1 VGKDDMKYDPRIVN
15 AWFTENG
22 IQLPEYEYKFHPA
35 RKWRMDL
42 AWVDKKIFIEVQGGI
57 FVNGRHSR
65 GAAMLKEWEKINSA
79 SAMGWRVLYCQ
90 PSDLCTMDMINL
102 IRECLK

>member
-1 VGKDDMKYDPRIVN
+1 MKYDPIIVN
-15 AWFTENG
+15 AWLSENG
-22 IQLPEYEYKFHPA
+22 IPLPEYEYKFHPT

-42 AWVDKKIFIEVQGGI
+42 AWVDKKIFVEVQGGI

-65 GAAMLKEWEKINSA
+65 GAAMLKEWEKINNA

-90 PSDLCTMDMINL
+90 PCDLCTMDMVKL
-102 IRECLK
+102 IKECLK